1 MLKLR
6 IGEDDMSK
14 KEELLSEIKKLS
26 KKIGSVKVYFNKH
39 KTGGNNGMGYYF
51 DKKDKLWKSYVC
63 GEFYFI
69 TKKSENEID
78 VIERLY
84 DSICEEVEAHE
95 NPLEKIKIIQSKL
108 QSVPVFLNSSSCGTS
123 YAIGYFYDPE
133 TKHWATYHNNERGS
147 SSYFYHNSEEE
158 AIVEVYKMVS
168 VEYKLQQH

>member
-1 MLKLR
+1 
-6 IGEDDMSK
+6 MSK
-14 KEELLSEIKKLS
+14 KEKLLSEIKKLS
-26 KKIGSVKVYFNKH
+26 KKIGSVKVYFNQH

-84 DSICEEVEAHE
+84 DSVCEEVEAHE

-123 YAIGYFYDPE
+123 YAIGYFYDSK
-133 TKHWATYHNNERGS
+133 TKHWATYHNDERGS

>member
-1 MLKLR
+1 MICR
-6 IGEDDMSK
+6 K
-14 KEELLSEIKKLS
+14 KEKLLSEIKKLS
-26 KKIGSVKVYFNKH
+26 KKIGSVKVYFNQH
-39 KTGGNNGMGYYF
+39 KTDSRGMGYYF
-51 DKKDKLWKSYVC
+51 DENDKLWKSYVC

-84 DSICEEVEAHE
+84 DSVCEEVEAHE
-95 NPLEKIKIIQSKL
+95 KPLEKIKIIQSKL

-123 YAIGYFYDPE
+123 YAIGYFYDSK

>member
-1 MLKLR
+1 
-6 IGEDDMSK
+6 MSK

-26 KKIGSVKVYFNKH
+26 KKIGSVKVYFNQH
-39 KTGGNNGMGYYF
+39 KTDSRGMGYYF
-51 DKKDKLWKSYVC
+51 DENDKLWKSYVC

-84 DSICEEVEAHE
+84 DSVCEEVEAHE
-95 NPLEKIKIIQSKL
+95 KPLEKIKKIEPKL
-108 QSVPVFLNSSSCGTS
+108 QSVPIVLNAQSCGS
-123 YAIGYFYDPE
+123 YAIGYFYDQNA
-133 TKHWATYHNNERGS
+133 KRWATYHNNERGS

>member
-1 MLKLR
+1 
-6 IGEDDMSK
+6 MSK

-63 GEFYFI
+63 GEYNYI
-69 TKKSENEID
+69 IYESKNEVD
-78 VIERLY
+78 VIEYLY
-84 DSICEEVEAHE
+84 NSVCREAEAHE

-108 QSVPVFLNSSSCGTS
+108 QSVPVFLNSNSCGA
-123 YAIGYFYDPE
+123 YAIGYFYDSK
-133 TKHWATYHNNERGS
+133 TKHWATYHNDERGS
-147 SSYFYHNSEEE
+147 SLYSYYNCEEE
-158 AIVEVYKMVS
+158 AIVEVYKMVK

>member
-1 MLKLR
+1 MLEKEKL
-6 IGEDDMSK
+6 
-14 KEELLSEIKKLS
+14 LLRIKKLS
-26 KKIGSVKVYFNKH
+26 KKIGSVKIYLNEY
-39 KTGGNNGMGYYF
+39 KTEGTGMGYYF
-51 DKKDKLWKSYVC
+51 DKNDKLWKSYVC

-84 DSICEEVEAHE
+84 DSVCEEVEAHE
-95 NPLEKIKIIQSKL
+95 KPLEKIKKIEPKL
-108 QSVPVFLNSSSCGTS
+108 QSVPIVLNAQSCGS
-123 YAIGYFYDPE
+123 YTIGYFYDQ
-133 TKHWATYHNNERGS
+133 KAKRWATYHNNERGS

>member
-1 MLKLR
+1 
-6 IGEDDMSK
+6 MSK
-14 KEELLSEIKKLS
+14 KEKLLSEIKKLS
-26 KKIGSVKVYFNKH
+26 KKIGSVKVYFNQH
-39 KTGGNNGMGYYF
+39 KTDSRGMGYYF
-51 DKKDKLWKSYVC
+51 DENDKLWKSYVC

-84 DSICEEVEAHE
+84 DSVCEEVEAHE
-95 NPLEKIKIIQSKL
+95 KPLEKIKIIQSKL
-108 QSVPVFLNSSSCGTS
+108 QSVPVFLNSSSCGA
-123 YAIGYFYDPE
+123 YAIGYFYDSK
-133 TKHWATYHNNERGS
+133 TKHWATYHNDERGS

>member
-1 MLKLR
+1 
-6 IGEDDMSK
+6 MSK
-14 KEELLSEIKKLS
+14 KEKLLSEIKKLS
-26 KKIGSVKVYFNKH
+26 KKIGSVKVYFNQH
-39 KTGGNNGMGYYF
+39 KTDSRGMGYYF
-51 DKKDKLWKSYVC
+51 DENDKLWKSYVC

-84 DSICEEVEAHE
+84 DSVCEEVEAHE
-95 NPLEKIKIIQSKL
+95 KPLEKIKKIEPKL
-108 QSVPVFLNSSSCGTS
+108 QSVPIVLNAQSCGS
-123 YAIGYFYDPE
+123 YAIGYFYDQ
-133 TKHWATYHNNERGS
+133 KVKRWATYHNNERGS

>member
-1 MLKLR
+1 
-6 IGEDDMSK
+6 MSK
-14 KEELLSEIKKLS
+14 KEKLLSEIKKLS
-26 KKIGSVKVYFNKH
+26 KKIGSVKVYFNQH
-39 KTGGNNGMGYYF
+39 KTDSRGMGYYF
-51 DKKDKLWKSYVC
+51 DENDKLWKSYVC

-84 DSICEEVEAHE
+84 DSVCEEVEAHE
-95 NPLEKIKIIQSKL
+95 NPLEKIKKIEPKL
-108 QSVPVFLNSSSCGTS
+108 QSVPIVLNAQSCGA
-123 YAIGYFYDPE
+123 YAIGYFYDQ
-133 TKHWATYHNNERGS
+133 KARRWATYHNNERGS

>member
-1 MLKLR
+1 
-6 IGEDDMSK
+6 MSEK
-14 KEELLSEIKKLS
+14 KELLSEIKKLR

-63 GEFYFI
+63 GEYNYI
-69 TKKSENEID
+69 TYESKNEVD
-78 VIERLY
+78 VIEYLY
-84 DSICEEVEAHE
+84 NSVCEEVEAHE

-123 YAIGYFYDPE
+123 YAIGYFYDSK
-133 TKHWATYHNNERGS
+133 TKHWATYHNDERGS
-147 SSYFYHNSEEE
+147 SLYSYYNCEEE
-158 AIVEVYKMVS
+158 AIVEVYKMVK

>member
-1 MLKLR
+1 
-6 IGEDDMSK
+6 MSK

-63 GEFYFI
+63 GEYNYI
-69 TKKSENEID
+69 TYESKNEVA
-78 VIERLY
+78 VIEYLY
-84 DSICEEVEAHE
+84 NSVCREAEAHE
-95 NPLEKIKIIQSKL
+95 KPLEKIKIIQSKL
-108 QSVPVFLNSSSCGTS
+108 QSVPIVLNAQSCGA
-123 YAIGYFYDPE
+123 YAIGYFYDQ
-133 TKHWATYHNNERGS
+133 KAKRWATYHNNERGS

>member
-1 MLKLR
+1 MICR
-6 IGEDDMSK
+6 K
-14 KEELLSEIKKLS
+14 KKELLSEIKKLS
-26 KKIGSVKVYFNKH
+26 RKIGSVKVYFNQH
-39 KTGGNNGMGYYF
+39 KTDSRGMGYYF
-51 DKKDKLWKSYVC
+51 DENDKLWKSYVC

-84 DSICEEVEAHE
+84 DSVCSEAEAHE

-108 QSVPVFLNSSSCGTS
+108 QSVPVFLNSSSCGA

-133 TKHWATYHNNERGS
+133 TKHWATYHNDERGS
-147 SSYFYHNSEEE
+147 SLYSYYDCEEE
-158 AIVEVYKMVS
+158 AIVRVYKMVK

>member
-1 MLKLR
+1 M
-6 IGEDDMSK
+6 
-14 KEELLSEIKKLS
+14 LSEIKKLS
-26 KKIGSVKVYFNKH
+26 KKIGSVKVYFNQH
-39 KTGGNNGMGYYF
+39 KTDSRGMGYYF
-51 DKKDKLWKSYVC
+51 DENDKLWKSYVC

-84 DSICEEVEAHE
+84 DSVCEEVEAHE
-95 NPLEKIKIIQSKL
+95 KPLEKIKIIQSKL
-108 QSVPVFLNSSSCGTS
+108 QSVPVFLNSSSCGA
-123 YAIGYFYDPE
+123 YAIGYFYDQ
-133 TKHWATYHNNERGS
+133 KAKRWATYHNNERGS

>member
-1 MLKLR
+1 
-6 IGEDDMSK
+6 MSK
-14 KEELLSEIKKLS
+14 KKELLSEIKKLS
-26 KKIGSVKVYFNKH
+26 RKIGSVKVYFNQH
-39 KTGGNNGMGYYF
+39 KTDSRGMGYYF
-51 DKKDKLWKSYVC
+51 DENDKLWKSYVC

-84 DSICEEVEAHE
+84 DSVCSEAEAHE

-108 QSVPVFLNSSSCGTS
+108 QSVPVFLNSSSCGA

-133 TKHWATYHNNERGS
+133 TKHWATYHNDERGS
-147 SSYFYHNSEEE
+147 SLYSYYDCEEE
-158 AIVEVYKMVS
+158 AIVRVYKMVK

>member
-1 MLKLR
+1 
-6 IGEDDMSK
+6 MSK
-14 KEELLSEIKKLS
+14 KEKLLSEIKKLS
-26 KKIGSVKVYFNKH
+26 KKIGSVKVYFNQH
-39 KTGGNNGMGYYF
+39 KTDSRGMGYYF
-51 DKKDKLWKSYVC
+51 DENDKLWKSYVC

-84 DSICEEVEAHE
+84 DSVCEEVEAHE
-95 NPLEKIKIIQSKL
+95 KPLEKIKKIEPKL
-108 QSVPVFLNSSSCGTS
+108 QSVPIVLNAQSCGA

-133 TKHWATYHNNERGS
+133 TKHWATYHNDERGS
-147 SSYFYHNSEEE
+147 SLYSYYDCEEE

>member
-1 MLKLR
+1 
-6 IGEDDMSK
+6 MSK
-14 KEELLSEIKKLS
+14 KKELLSEIKKLS
-26 KKIGSVKVYFNKH
+26 KKIGSVKVYFNQH
-39 KTGGNNGMGYYF
+39 KTDSRGMGYYF
-51 DKKDKLWKSYVC
+51 DENDKLWKSYVC

-84 DSICEEVEAHE
+84 DSVCEEVEAHE
-95 NPLEKIKIIQSKL
+95 KPLEKIKKIEPKL
-108 QSVPVFLNSSSCGTS
+108 QSVPIVLNAQSCGA
-123 YAIGYFYDPE
+123 YAIGYFYDQ
-133 TKHWATYHNNERGS
+133 KAKRWATYHNNERGS